1 MQAIFSNTI
10 DTATCALKSLKN
22 GSFMEIEKNTH
33 DKGGF
38 NLVADYLLNDTNYY
52 LRHAAAVPKQDRKPV
67 RLFDKFLKKIN
78 GVT

>member
-1 MQAIFSNTI
+1 MIPPPVLLSPSKTVVSWR
-10 DTATCALKSLKN
+10 LK
-22 GSFMEIEKNTH
+22 KNTD

-67 RLFDKFLKKIN
+67 RLFDKFLKK
-78 GVT
+78 